1 MADPLIILGPWKR
14 KENSWFADNGDP
26 GPLVRNKKTKM
37 ASNATQQ
44 HVPNAQHR
52 HPSIQGSEASN
63 DTNMTRQ
70 MSSQNMNGTTE
81 HGDEDSHENRDKNV
95 IDVDDVDDPVEESAD
110 DELGECLIKITPN
123 QLVLPPKT

>member
-1 MADPLIILGPWKR
+1 
-14 KENSWFADNGDP
+14 
-26 GPLVRNKKTKM
+26 
-37 ASNATQQ
+37 
-44 HVPNAQHR
+44 
-52 HPSIQGSEASN
+52 
-63 DTNMTRQ
+63 